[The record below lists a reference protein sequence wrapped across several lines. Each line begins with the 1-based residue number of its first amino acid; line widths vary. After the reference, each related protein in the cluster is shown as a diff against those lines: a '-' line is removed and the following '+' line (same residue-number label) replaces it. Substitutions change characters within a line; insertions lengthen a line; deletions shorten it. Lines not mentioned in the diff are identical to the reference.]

1 MKERINPRDVSTEE
15 HRLEGSPHMLGKLVL
30 SVAAAALAG
39 CAANPYTYETTR
51 APVAYDTST
60 TYVVV
65 PAAPATACP
74 TTVTSNG
81 YMVYRC

>member
-1 MKERINPRDVSTEE
+1 MKERINSRDVTKEE
-15 HRLEGSPHMLGKLVL
+15 HRLEGSPHMLGKFVL
-30 SVAAAALAG
+30 AAAAAALAG
-39 CAANPYTYETTR
+39 CAANPYTYDTTR

-60 TYVVV
+60 YVVV
-65 PAAPATACP
+65 PAAPVTACP

>member
-1 MKERINPRDVSTEE
+1 VKERINPGDVSTEE
-15 HRLEGSPHMLGKLVL
+15 HRLEGSPHMLGKFVL
-30 SVAAAALAG
+30 AAAVAALAG
-39 CAANPYTYETTR
+39 CAANPYTYENTR
-51 APVAYDTST
+51 APVAYDTS

>member
-1 MKERINPRDVSTEE
+1 
-15 HRLEGSPHMLGKLVL
+15 MLGKLVFAAI
-30 SVAAAALAG
+30 AAAALVG
-39 CAANPYTYETTR
+39 CAANPYTYDSSR
-51 APVAYDTST
+51 APVTYDSSS
-60 TYVVV
+60 YVVV